1 MIHSTQFCP
10 FKTNGQQEIMQTYT
24 HFVMT
29 AVLNRAVKRREAQ
42 AQAVGTLPYKL
53 PPVNGF
59 WLMVGSV
66 MPDMPL
72 IVIAISCMA
81 VDLLSGK
88 QMAPGNEAVEM
99 QSYTGY
105 LFQYAFFHDPR
116 VKLAHNLFHAPFLI
130 LLYLLAGYWLWQQG
144 KRRAAGW
151 GAALFWFGV
160 ACALHTAIDIPLHYD
175 DGPLL
180 FFPFDWETRF
190 HSPVSYW
197 DPARYGRPF
206 ALFEHLLLLGMLLF
220 LLVDWWRRRRVRRLA
235 AVVSETV
242 RQ

>member
-1 MIHSTQFCP
+1 
-10 FKTNGQQEIMQTYT
+10 MQTYT

-29 AVLNRAVKRREAQ
+29 AVLNRVAKRREAQ
-42 AQAVGTLPYKL
+42 TATPDQHAATAPSKL
-53 PPVNGF
+53 PPINSF
-59 WLMVGSV
+59 WFMAGSI
-66 MPDMPL
+66 MPDIPL
-72 IVIAISCMA
+72 ILIAISTI
-81 VDLLSGK
+81 VLDLMSGNR
-88 QMAPGNEAVEM
+88 MEPGNEAAEL

-105 LFQYAFFHDPR
+105 LFRYAFFHDPR

-130 LLYLLAGYWLWQQG
+130 VLYLTAGYWLWRQG
-144 KRRAAGW
+144 RQRAAKW
-151 GAALFWFGV
+151 GAALFWFGL

-175 DGPLL
+175 DGPLI

-220 LLVDWWRRRRVRRLA
+220 LLVDWWRRRRARRLA
-235 AVVSETV
+235 AVRGE
-242 RQ
+242 

>member
-1 MIHSTQFCP
+1 
-10 FKTNGQQEIMQTYT
+10 MQTYT

-42 AQAVGTLPYKL
+42 AATPDQRAAIPPSKL
-53 PPVNGF
+53 PPVNSF
-59 WLMVGSV
+59 WFMAGSI
-66 MPDMPL
+66 MPDIPL
-72 IVIAISCMA
+72 ILIAISTI
-81 VDLLSGK
+81 VLDLLSGNR
-88 QMAPGNEAVEM
+88 MEPGNEAAEL

-105 LFQYAFFHDPR
+105 LFRYAFFHEPW

-130 LLYLLAGYWLWQQG
+130 VLYLAAGYWLWQQG
-144 KRRAAGW
+144 KQRAAQW
-151 GAALFWFGV
+151 GAALFWFGL

-175 DGPLL
+175 DGPLV

-220 LLVDWWRRRRVRRLA
+220 LLVDWWRRRRARRLA
-235 AVVSETV
+235 AVGG
-242 RQ
+242 